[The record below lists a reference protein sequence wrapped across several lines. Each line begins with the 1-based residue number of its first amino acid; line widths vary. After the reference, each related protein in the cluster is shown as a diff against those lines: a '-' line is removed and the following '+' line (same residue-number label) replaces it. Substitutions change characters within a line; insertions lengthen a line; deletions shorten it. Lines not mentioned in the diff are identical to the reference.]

1 MALETRNQVDAA
13 EVYSRLGRTEGEV
26 SQMNARLD
34 RMDKIF
40 DQIDDRL
47 DRMEAA
53 QARLLYW
60 ILGIGGVTLASVWV
74 GNLTG

>member
-13 EVYSRLGRTEGEV
+13 EVYSRLERTEGEV

-34 RMDKIF
+34 RVDKRF
-40 DQIDDRL
+40 DRIDESL
-47 DRMEAA
+47 DRIEAA
-53 QARLLYW
+53 YTRLLYW
-60 ILGIGGVTLASVWV
+60 VIGIGGITLVSVWV

>member
-26 SQMNARLD
+26 SQMNSRLD
-34 RMDKIF
+34 RMDK
-40 DQIDDRL
+40 RL
-47 DRMEAA
+47 DRIEAA
-53 QARLLYW
+53 QTRLLYW

-74 GNLTG
+74 GNLMG

>member
-26 SQMNARLD
+26 SQMNSRLD
-34 RMDKIF
+34 RMDK
-40 DQIDDRL
+40 RL
-47 DRMEAA
+47 DRIEAA
-53 QARLLYW
+53 QTRLLYW
-60 ILGIGGVTLASVWV
+60 VIGLFGITLVSVWV

>member
-1 MALETRNQVDAA
+1 MKTDNQVDAA

-26 SQMNARLD
+26 SQINA
-34 RMDKIF
+34 
-40 DQIDDRL
+40 RL

>member
-34 RMDKIF
+34 RMDK
-40 DQIDDRL
+40 RL
-47 DRMEAA
+47 DRIAAA

-74 GNLTG
+74 GNLMG

>member
-13 EVYSRLGRTEGEV
+13 EVYSRIGRTEGEV

-34 RMDKIF
+34 RMDK
-40 DQIDDRL
+40 RL
-47 DRMEAA
+47 DRIEAA
-53 QARLLYW
+53 QTRLLYW
-60 ILGIGGVTLASVWV
+60 ILGIGGVTLVSVWV

>member
-34 RMDKIF
+34 RMDK
-40 DQIDDRL
+40 RL
-47 DRMEAA
+47 DRIEAA

-60 ILGIGGVTLASVWV
+60 ILGIGGITLASVWI